1 MNHVL
6 SWVIMSHGYG
16 ILNGFQCVVSLSIM
30 GLLDEHVIKQ
40 TFSGGLLENPRT
52 SHASKWW
59 IFHHARSE

>member
-1 MNHVL
+1 
-6 SWVIMSHGYG
+6 
-16 ILNGFQCVVSLSIM
+16 M